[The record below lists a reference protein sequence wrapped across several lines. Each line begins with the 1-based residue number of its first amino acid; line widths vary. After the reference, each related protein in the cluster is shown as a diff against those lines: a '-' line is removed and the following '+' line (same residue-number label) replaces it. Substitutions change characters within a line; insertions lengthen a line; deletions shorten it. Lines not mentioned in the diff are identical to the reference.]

1 MEDEQWRMEDGEKRE
16 RRRRRRRRR
25 KEEKETKEAGGEVGS
40 GVELNGRST
49 ANTEL
54 DHRQYG
60 KTVVRMIRNYAGDAE
75 KTEEV
80 GKR

>member
-1 MEDEQWRMEDGEKRE
+1 MEDGRWREEREKKTKK
-16 RRRRRRRRR
+16 RR
-25 KEEKETKEAGGEVGS
+25 KRNEGSWRGS
-40 GVELNGRST
+40 GKWGRGGRST

-75 KTEEV
+75 KAEEV

>member
-1 MEDEQWRMEDGEKRE
+1 MGRTDEEGGAMAVAAGVADMMARQHNKE
-16 RRRRRRRRR
+16 RRMG
-25 KEEKETKEAGGEVGS
+25 GGEVGS